1 MSLALTLA
9 MRTSGLLLILV
20 AVSLFA
26 RLPSA
31 IRFELTRLPVK
42 LENHASPRK
51 YLVETMAGGIAAFDY
66 DGDGLMDLFFTNGAE
81 VPSLQKGPG
90 DEDRLFHNEGNF
102 HFRDVTSG
110 SGLAGAGYSMGAAA
124 ADYDNDGR
132 PDLFVTGVNGNHLYH
147 NEGGGHFV
155 DVTREAG
162 LASKEWSIAA
172 AWFDYD
178 RDGRNDL
185 FVVNYVVFP
194 GGASPQCTE
203 TPQATPVYCHPD
215 RFQGVSNRL
224 FHNLGG
230 GRFEDVSEKSGIS
243 RFVGKGMGVAVADYD
258 ADGYPDVFVTND
270 VLPNFLF
277 HNQRNGK
284 FEEVALDA
292 GVALPDSGRAVSG
305 MGTAFQDYDNDGRPD
320 IVFTALAG
328 QTFPLFRNRGNG
340 LFEDA
345 GYRSKL
351 ASLSIRRSGWGVALA
366 DLDND
371 GWKDLASAN
380 SHVTDNIDSF
390 SGDRYR
396 LPNSVF
402 RNTGQGKFED
412 VSGGAGP
419 AFQQPGAHRGLVA
432 ADLDND
438 GRLDLVVSVLGGA
451 PELWRNVT
459 EAENH
464 WAAFQLKGS
473 ASNRD
478 GLGARIEIG
487 AQSVVQS
494 SAVGYASSVL
504 GPVHIGVGP
513 LDVIPRVL
521 IRWPSGTVQTLTN
534 VKTGGVTRVAE
545 P

>member
-9 MRTSGLLLILV
+9 MRTFGLLLIFV
-20 AVSLFA
+20 AASVLA
-26 RLPSA
+26 QLPSV

-42 LENHASPRK
+42 LENHASQRK

-66 DGDGLMDLFFTNGAE
+66 DGDGLIDLFFTNGAE
-81 VPSLQKGPG
+81 VPSLKKGPG
-90 DEDRLFHNEGNF
+90 DQNRLFHNEGNF

-110 SGLAGAGYSMGAAA
+110 SGLGGSGYSMGAAA

-147 NEGGGHFV
+147 NDGGGHFV
-155 DVTREAG
+155 DVTRAAG
-162 LASKEWSIAA
+162 LSSSEWSVAA

-178 RDGRNDL
+178 RDGLNDL

-194 GGASPQCTE
+194 GEASPQCTE
-203 TPQATPVYCHPD
+203 TPKEIPVYCHPD
-215 RFQGVSNRL
+215 KFQGVSNRL
-224 FHNLGG
+224 FHNLGN

-243 RFVGKGMGVAVADYD
+243 RFVGKGMGIAVADYD

-277 HNQRNGK
+277 HNRRNGK

-305 MGTAFQDYDNDGRPD
+305 MGADFQDYDNDGRPD
-320 IVFTALAG
+320 IAFTALSG
-328 QTFPLFRNRGNG
+328 QTFPLFRNRGKG

-351 ASLSIRRSGWGVALA
+351 ATLSIRRSGWGVAFA

-371 GWKDLASAN
+371 GWKDLVSAN
-380 SHVTDNIDSF
+380 SHVTDNVDSF
-390 SGDRYR
+390 SGDHYE

-402 RNTGQGKFED
+402 RNAGQSKFED
-412 VSGGAGP
+412 VSDRAGQ
-419 AFQQPGAHRGLVA
+419 AFQQPAAHRGLAVV
-432 ADLDND
+432 DLDND

-451 PELWRNVT
+451 PELWHNVT
-459 EAENH
+459 APENH
-464 WAAFQLKGS
+464 WAAFQLRGS

-478 GLGARIEIG
+478 GLGARIELG
-487 AQSVVQS
+487 SQSVVQS
-494 SAVGYASSVL
+494 SAAGYASSVL
-504 GPVHIGVGP
+504 GPVHFGLGS
-513 LDVIPRVL
+513 LDVIPRVV
-521 IRWPSGTVQTLTN
+521 IRWPSGKVQTLTN
-534 VKTGGVTRVAE
+534 VKAGGVVRAFE